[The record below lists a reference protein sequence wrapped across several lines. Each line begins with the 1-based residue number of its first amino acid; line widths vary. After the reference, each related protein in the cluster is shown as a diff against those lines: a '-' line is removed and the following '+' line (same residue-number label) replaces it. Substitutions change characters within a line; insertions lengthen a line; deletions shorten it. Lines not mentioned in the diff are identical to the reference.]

1 MKINRVC
8 YTMNINI
15 KIDDPIT
22 KIIFKSF
29 IQDYGRVEMMKGENV
44 NLVTLALHYT
54 FIINAYN

>member
-1 MKINRVC
+1 MKLNRVC
-8 YTMNINI
+8 NTMNINI

-54 FIINAYN
+54 FINNAYN